1 MTVWL
6 VLSGIIAPAVF
17 WSGYFYYKDRF
28 HPESFRNLGI
38 TYIFGLATA
47 FACIQ
52 FFRLLPLI
60 GIPEDPSVIMD
71 TNRLQF
77 FFYSLG
83 VTGLVEEFFKMLP
96 FLFIIYKF
104 RAFDEKIDGIIYAST
119 IALGFASY
127 ENFRYLAYLD
137 GFELFG
143 RAFASPLTHTIFA
156 SIWGYTIGT
165 ARISNKSILKAT
177 LIGVT
182 LAALVHGL
190 FDFFTTSPILRLASS
205 VTILIIWIWRIR
217 ILERLGRIK
226 K

>member
-1 MTVWL
+1 MTIWL

-28 HPESFRNLGI
+28 KPEPIRYLGI

-60 GIPEDPSVIMD
+60 GIPEDPSVLME
-71 TNRLQF
+71 TNRLKF

-83 VTGLVEEFFKMLP
+83 VIGFVEELFKMLP

-104 RAFDEKIDGIIYAST
+104 KAFDEKIDGIIYAST

-143 RAFASPLTHTIFA
+143 RAFASPLTHSIFA
-156 SIWGYTIGT
+156 SIWGFTIGT
-165 ARISNKSILKAT
+165 ARVSNKSILKAT
-177 LIGVT
+177 FIGII
-182 LAALVHGL
+182 LAALIHGL
-190 FDFFTTSPILRLASS
+190 FDFFTTSPALRIAASI
-205 VTILIIWIWRIR
+205 TILIIWVWRIR
-217 ILERLGRIK
+217 VLEKLGRRK
-226 K
+226 N

>member
-28 HPESFRNLGI
+28 RPEPFHNLGI

-83 VTGLVEEFFKMLP
+83 VIGLVEEFFKMLP
-96 FLFIIYKF
+96 FLLIIYKF

-156 SIWGYTIGT
+156 SIWGYTIGN